1 MAVPVRV
8 LLVSAEGEVAAR
20 VRTALEREADVLEV
34 DVATTAEAALER
46 LDTETY
52 DCVLADH
59 PLPDATGTDFLAAVR
74 ERDPVIPF
82 VLATGQGSETVAS
95 EAVRRGATDYVPSP
109 PRRHTARELARRV
122 REAVERTQ
130 STTPRTD
137 RVPADS
143 SSRRKSERR
152 FREIAELSPDAIFRI
167 EADGTIRYVSPAVE
181 HLLGYAPDELVD
193 EGFNVL
199 VDPDSLETAVSGFQQ
214 VLDGE
219 VVHDL
224 PVVLRRKDGVRI
236 DSEVSA
242 SPVYR
247 GDDVHIVQGFARDVT
262 ERRDRERRLHRQ
274 RALLENSP
282 DAFYVVDADGEAAH
296 QSLPSADLLGYE
308 RRDLLGESVLPYIHP
323 EDREAVVADFE
334 YLLANPNETATTE
347 YRYRNRDGDWRWME
361 NRAVNL
367 LEDPDVEGVLAVNRD
382 VTERHERQREL
393 EATNER
399 LERFASVVSH
409 DLRNPLAVATGALD
423 LVAMDCDDPHLDR
436 ASDALERMDAIIED
450 VLAVARHGDANLEP
464 APVDLHD
471 LVERCLRTFDVGD
484 ATVTLEDNATIWADE
499 RRLSHLIENLVRNAI
514 EHGSTGSQAK
524 PGNAVEHGSPSDRTG
539 SGDGV
544 EHGETTEQR
553 ATTGAERRPRDEPS
567 ETDETPAG
575 SAVAITVG
583 ALDDGFFVAD
593 DGPGIPERERDR
605 VFDTGHTTSETG
617 TGFGLA
623 IVQDVAREH
632 GWTVSVGESEDGGA
646 RFSFHGARTE

>member
-1 MAVPVRV
+1 MSEPVRV
-8 LLVSAEGEVAAR
+8 LLVPAEGEIASR
-20 VRTALEREADVLEV
+20 VRTALEHEADVLEV
-34 DVATTAEAALER
+34 DVATTAEAALAR
-46 LDTETY
+46 LETETY
-52 DCVLADH
+52 DCVLADY
-59 PLPDATGTDFLAAVR
+59 PLSDATGTEFLAAVR
-74 ERDPVIPF
+74 ERDPVLPF
-82 VLATGQGSETVAS
+82 VLATGQGSEAVAS
-95 EAVRRGATDYVPSP
+95 EAVRRGVTDYVASSP
-109 PRRHTARELARRV
+109 GQRTAKELAKRV
-122 REAVERTQ
+122 RGAVEGTQ
-130 STTPRTD
+130 TTTPRTD
-137 RVPADS
+137 RVPLDA

-152 FREIAELSPDAIFRI
+152 FREIAELSPDAVFRI

-181 HLLGYAPDELVD
+181 HLLGYAPADLVD
-193 EGFNVL
+193 EPFNVL
-199 VDPDSLETAVSGFQQ
+199 VDPDDLGTAVSGFQR

-224 PVVLRRKDGVRI
+224 SVVLRRQDGVRI
-236 DSEVSA
+236 DTEVSA

-247 GDDVHIVQGFARDVT
+247 GDGVHIVQGFARDVT

-274 RALLENSP
+274 EALLENSP
-282 DAFYVVDADGEAAH
+282 DAFYVTDADGEITF
-296 QSLPSADLLGYE
+296 QSQPSADVLGYE
-308 RRDLLGESVLPYIHP
+308 RRDLIGENVIEYIHP
-323 EDREAVVADFE
+323 DDRQEVLADFE
-334 YLLANPNETATTE
+334 YLLANPTEAVTTE
-347 YRYRNRDGDWRWME
+347 YRYRNQDGDWRWME

-367 LEDPDVEGVLAVNRD
+367 LEDPTVEGVLAVNRD

-409 DLRNPLAVATGALD
+409 DLRNPLAVATGAID

-471 LVERCLRTFDVGD
+471 LVESCLRTLDVGD
-484 ATVTLEDNATIWADE
+484 ATVTFEENATIWADE
-499 RRLSHLIENLVRNAI
+499 RRLSHLVENLVRNAV
-514 EHGSTGSQAK
+514 EHGSTGS
-524 PGNAVEHGSPSDRTG
+524 RTG
-539 SGDGV
+539 SGDSV
-544 EHGETTEQR
+544 EHG
-553 ATTGAERRPRDEPS
+553 ATTTQPAAAGAETRP
-567 ETDETPAG
+567 TDGPGEHDDATERG
-575 SAVAITVG
+575 AVTITVG

-632 GWTVSVGESEDGGA
+632 GWTVTVDESDDGGA
-646 RFSFHGARTE
+646 RFEFHGVRTE